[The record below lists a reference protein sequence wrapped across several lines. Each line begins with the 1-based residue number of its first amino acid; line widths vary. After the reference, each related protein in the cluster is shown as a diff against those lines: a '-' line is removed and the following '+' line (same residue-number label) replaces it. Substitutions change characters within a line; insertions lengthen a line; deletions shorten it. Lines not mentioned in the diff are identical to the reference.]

1 MFAFNIEILK
11 KSFPND
17 AQTKSGHRVAGIRR
31 TPLKKVLATTTQKS
45 SGNGKDLHI
54 LIVISTG
61 IVTAR
66 R

>member
-1 MFAFNIEILK
+1 MSLTEALCLSATSTEKVGHL
-11 KSFPND
+11 D
-17 AQTKSGHRVAGIRR
+17 A
-31 TPLKKVLATTTQKS
+31 TQKLI
-45 SGNGKDLHI
+45 GNGKDLHI